1 MSRTPQTLPLRD
13 SIPCPVRAAI
23 GISLGM
29 ATSLAV
35 TRALL
40 WMVALWIPAEILEDL
55 RLPVWLLTA
64 VTFVGVLALMGS
76 VVQRSERLSHF
87 FCWCSDDAD

>member
-1 MSRTPQTLPLRD
+1 MSRVPQILPLRD

-29 ATSLAV
+29 ATALGV
-35 TRALL
+35 TRLVL
-40 WMVALWIPAEILEDL
+40 WAIGLWIPAEILEDL

-64 VTFVGVLALMGS
+64 VTFVGALAVMGS